1 MSSLSLLQGI
11 FPTQGSNP
19 GLLHFRQILYCL
31 RHQGSSQKTGWDI
44 SKQADLHGA
53 LFPFQKNLQHSNG
66 MGLSKLLHILVVNG
80 RDAYQL
86 DSEELKIVA
95 KPSKI
100 VNKTVLYT

>member
-1 MSSLSLLQGI
+1 MVLS
-11 FPTQGSNP
+11 F
-19 GLLHFRQILYCL
+19 H
-31 RHQGSSQKTGWDI
+31 
-44 SKQADLHGA
+44 SK
-53 LFPFQKNLQHSNG
+53 KNLQHSNG

-80 RDAYQL
+80 RGPYQP